1 MRIRTVVIS
10 IFLLI
15 TSLFVIQA
23 MYSVTAG
30 QDFIQESVGQSSLLL
45 AQDMAKFIEFGIS
58 IKIDDLIDYS
68 KTDIVQKTLL
78 ESNQEF
84 DNLSD
89 IQGYI
94 DQQEDAWASSP
105 DETTKPFMQSLISNE
120 LAEDVRKNFVEK
132 INPKTGHSVFAELF
146 LTNQYGANVA
156 QSGKTT
162 DYRQD
167 DEDWWQEAKVNG
179 ISIGKTEFDESAKTD
194 VIPIAIKITDEDGKF
209 IGVLKVPLSVRS
221 LIREAELFTQYDI
234 TTQVNIVTEEGHLVY
249 STTPFIFNED
259 ISNQSFFEKLQSG
272 EQRGFFVDDGE
283 FRKELVA
290 YVKPSDLQVI
300 GEQGW
305 IFVIKHKIGDVGIM
319 SGILALRDNMII
331 FSAII
336 IVIALGLGII
346 ISRRISNPITRL
358 TYLAEE
364 IGKENFDV
372 KVDLKG
378 SGEIAQ
384 LIKKMKDMGTALKK
398 AKKQKAE
405 FISMITHELKTP
417 LTPIIGF
424 SQALRDSEIL
434 GPLSPKQL
442 DAVETISKN
451 ANRLQ
456 SIIGDLLD
464 SHRLDMGKIKFNY
477 TKVDVAELT
486 YSVTTNFSKEIES
499 KKIQFIVNA
508 TPPMVITTDKQ
519 RVEQVLTN
527 IVVNSIDFVP
537 KDTGKISV
545 SAKLEKDHVLFTI
558 QDNGTGIP
566 PEDIDKIFDSF
577 SQIETKLTRKH
588 GGAGLGLAI
597 CKALVTILGGKIWVE
612 SELDKGTSFYFTIA
626 QKPEQIDKSG

>member
-58 IKIDDLIDYS
+58 IRIDNLIDYS
-68 KTDIVQKTLL
+68 KTSIVQKAVLK
-78 ESNQEF
+78 SNQEF
-84 DNLSD
+84 GEFED

-94 DQQEDAWASSP
+94 TQQDDDWQSVP
-105 DETTKPFMQSLISNE
+105 KETISPFMQSLISNE
-120 LAEDVRKNFVEK
+120 LSEDIRKNYVEK
-132 INPKTGHSVFAELF
+132 INPKTGHSIFAELF
-146 LTNQYGANVA
+146 LTNEYGANVA

-167 DEDWWQEAKVNG
+167 DEDWWQEAKVKE
-179 ISIGKTEFDESAKTD
+179 ISVGKTEFDESAKTD

-209 IGVLKVPLSVRS
+209 IGVLKAPLSVRS
-221 LIREAELFTQYDI
+221 LIREAELFTQYDV
-234 TTQVNIVTEEGHLVY
+234 TTQVNIVTEEGFLVY
-249 STTPFIFNED
+249 STTPFIFNKD
-259 ISNQSFFEKLQSG
+259 ISNQSFFEKLQGG
-272 EQRGFFVDDGE
+272 EQRGYFVDDGE

-290 YVKPSDLQVI
+290 YVKPSDLQVV

-305 IFVIKHKIGDVGIM
+305 IFVIKHRIGDVGIM
-319 SGILALRDNMII
+319 SGMGTLRDNMII

-336 IVIALGLGII
+336 IVIALLLGII
-346 ISRRISNPITRL
+346 FSRSISNPITRL

-372 KVDLKG
+372 KVNLKG
-378 SGEIAQ
+378 RGEIAQ
-384 LIKKMKDMGTALKK
+384 LVKKMKDMGIALKN

-424 SQALRDSEIL
+424 TQALLDREIL
-434 GPLSPKQL
+434 GPLSPKQQ

-451 ANRLQ
+451 ANHLQ

-477 TKVDVAELT
+477 TKVDVADLT
-486 YSVTTNFSKEIES
+486 NSVIKNFKKEIES
-499 KKIQFIVNA
+499 KKIQINVDA
-508 TPPMVITTDKQ
+508 KPPMLITTDKQ

-545 SAKLEKDHVLFTI
+545 SAKLEKDYVLFTI

-597 CKALVTILGGKIWVE
+597 CRALVTKLGGKIWVE
-612 SELDKGTSFYFTIA
+612 SKLGKGTSFHFTIA
-626 QKPEQIDKSG
+626 QKPDQMDKSE